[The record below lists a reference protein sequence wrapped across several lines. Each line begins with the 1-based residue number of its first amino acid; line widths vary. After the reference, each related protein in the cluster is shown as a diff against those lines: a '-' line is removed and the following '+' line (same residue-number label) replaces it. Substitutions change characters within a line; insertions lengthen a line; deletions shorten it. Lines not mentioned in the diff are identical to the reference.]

1 MRLDDGIVRICS
13 LENTADPGFM
23 PNRRLNVKA
32 EQYFEER
39 VISQNRQY
47 LAKGVSE
54 QVDMVIRIWDDGTR
68 PRIGMY
74 AVLTNYEGQESVDGD
89 QFRIDNVQPLM
100 NDEGL
105 RVFDLTLSRME
116 DRYDVDAG

>member
-1 MRLDDGIVRICS
+1 MRLDDGMARICE
-13 LENTADPGFM
+13 LENIADPGFM
-23 PNRRLNVKA
+23 PKRRLTVKT

-39 VISQNRQY
+39 GISQSRQY

-54 QVDMVIRIWDDGTR
+54 QVDMVIRIWDDGIR

-74 AVLTNYEGQESVDGD
+74 VVLTNYEGQENTGGD

-116 DRYDVDAG
+116 DRYDVDTG

>member
-23 PNRRLNVKA
+23 PKRRLNAKT

-39 VISQNRQY
+39 GISQNRQY

-54 QVDMVIRIWDDGTR
+54 QVDMVIRIWDDGIR

-74 AVLTNYEGQESVDGD
+74 AILTNYEGQEDAGGD
-89 QFRIDNVQPLM
+89 QFRIDNVQPLV